1 MSVRKNEKI
10 LYGRLRSLIPVCRKR
25 GDKWGVW
32 GLGHVWD
39 EFHAN
44 RAQST
49 EYLINSLTLIRK
61 NR

>member
-1 MSVRKNEKI
+1 MQGKNEKI
-10 LYGRLRSLIPVCRKR
+10 PYGRLRSLIPVCRKR

-32 GLGHVWD
+32 GLGH
-39 EFHAN
+39 AN

-49 EYLINSLTLIRK
+49 EYLINSLALIRK